1 MRKFIAKNKKAR
13 FNYEILDTMIAGI
26 SLFGHEVKSI
36 RTGKISLNESFA
48 KIIAGELWLVGAH
61 INQYEQFTGKS
72 YDPTRSRKLL
82 VKRKEI
88 DFLLGKTKEK
98 GLTIIP
104 LAVFLQDNKLVKV
117 ELGVGRGKKLHD
129 KRETIKR
136 REQERDIR
144 RKFGKY

>member
-26 SLFGHEVKSI
+26 CLFGHEVKSI
-36 RTGKISLNESFA
+36 RAGKISLNESFA

-61 INQYEQFTGKS
+61 INQYEQYAAKN

-129 KRETIKR
+129 KRETIKK

>member
-13 FNYEILDTMIAGI
+13 FDYEILDTLIAGI

-36 RTGKISLNESFA
+36 RAGKISLNESFA
-48 KIIAGELWLVGAH
+48 KIISGELWLVGAH
-61 INQYEQFTGKS
+61 INQYKQNTNKL

-104 LAVFLQDNKLVKV
+104 LAVFLQDNKLVKI

-136 REQERDIR
+136 REQDRDIK
-144 RKFGKY
+144 RKYGRI